1 MSIYYRAA
9 DGGFYFADWFGS
21 RELMIP
27 DPDWR
32 TPDNTP
38 DAVAPMVAVPNPD
51 CRLPPAA
58 ELVEISTEEHQA
70 LLAAEMAGQVIRA
83 DDQGRPITVPALPIS
98 PEQLAVRERLWRDAM
113 LSSTDAL
120 VQRHRDEVEAG
131 SGTTLTADQYQT
143 LQAYR
148 IELRAWPDN
157 EGFPEE
163 LQRPAAPAWLT
174 DLL

>member
-21 RELMIP
+21 RELLVP
-27 DPDWR
+27 DPDWQA
-32 TPDNTP
+32 PDNAT
-38 DAVAPMVAVPNPD
+38 DAVAPLVAVPNPD

-83 DDQGRPITVPALPIS
+83 DDQGRPITVPALPAS
-98 PEQLAVRERLWRDAM
+98 AEQLAVRERFWRDAM
-113 LSSTDAL
+113 LTSTDAL

-131 SGTTLTADQYQT
+131 SNTTLSTDQYQA

-148 IELRAWPDN
+148 IELRAWP
-157 EGFPEE
+157 ESEAFPSTQ
-163 LQRPAAPAWLT
+163 QRPVAPTWLAA
-174 DLL
+174 LL